1 MTQNTVTETSSAV
14 ELADLRDSVRD
25 FLAAKSDEQRVRAA
39 IETERGYDEDLWQQM
54 ASQLSLPGLALPEQ
68 YGGDGFTFT
77 ELQVVLEELG
87 RTLTPSPFFASVVL
101 AAGAILATGDEVAA
115 QAYLPGIASGKTTAT
130 LAVAEAAGLW
140 SFDELTTTARPA
152 DGTTTDAGT
161 GTGTGG
167 VGVGTG
173 GVGTGGGTG
182 GVGTGG
188 GTWRL
193 TGTKQFVLHGATADL
208 IIVAAHTE
216 EGPAFF
222 AVQPG
227 NPAGSPGN
235 DAVNRSR
242 DGTVGRAS
250 TTRST
255 LTRIALK
262 TLDLTRPM
270 ATLQFTETP
279 ATLIGAPGTAGQAL
293 DAVLDRAM
301 TALAAE
307 QAGAARACLEASAAY
322 ARERHQFGRP
332 IGSFQAVKHKC
343 ADMLVKVELAQAAAT
358 EAARAAAGDPDA
370 APLAQAAAVAHA
382 VCSESL
388 MFVAAE
394 NIQVHGGIGFTWE
407 HPAHLY
413 FRRAKASQ
421 LMFGGPG
428 FYFEHLLRRSGV

>member
-1 MTQNTVTETSSAV
+1 MMSQPNTATETSSAA
-14 ELADLRDSVRD
+14 ELAELRASVRD
-25 FLAAKSDEQRVRAA
+25 FLAAKSGEQRVRAA

-54 ASQLSLPGLALPEQ
+54 AEQLSLPGLALPEE

-87 RTLTPSPFFASVVL
+87 RALTPSPFFASVVL
-101 AAGAILATGDEVAA
+101 AAGAILATGDDVAA
-115 QAYLPGIASGKTTAT
+115 KAYLPGIASGKTTAT
-130 LAVAEAAGLW
+130 LAVAESAGLW

-152 DGTTTDAGT
+152 A
-161 GTGTGG
+161 TGG
-167 VGVGTG
+167 
-173 GVGTGGGTG
+173 
-182 GVGTGG
+182 
-188 GTWRL
+188 WLL

-208 IIVAAHTE
+208 FIVAAHTE

-222 AVQPG
+222 AVRPG
-227 NPAGSPGN
+227 NPAGSTVN

-242 DGTVGRAS
+242 DGMVGRAS

-255 LTRIALK
+255 LTRTVLK

-279 ATLIGAPGTAGQAL
+279 ATLIGAPGTADRAL
-293 DAVLDRAM
+293 DDVLDRAM

-370 APLAQAAAVAHA
+370 APLPQAAAVAHA

>member
-1 MTQNTVTETSSAV
+1 MMIQQNTATETSSAA
-14 ELADLRDSVRD
+14 ELAELRDSVRD
-25 FLAAKSDEQRVRAA
+25 FLAAKSGEQRVRAA
-39 IETERGYDEDLWQQM
+39 IETERGYDEDLWRQM
-54 ASQLSLPGLALPEQ
+54 AEQLSLPGLALPEE
-68 YGGDGFTFT
+68 YGGDGFGFT

-87 RTLTPSPFFASVVL
+87 RALTPSPFLASVVL
-101 AAGAILATGDEVAA
+101 AAGAILATGDEAA
-115 QAYLPGIASGKTTAT
+115 AKAHLPGIASGKITAT
-130 LAVAEAAGLW
+130 LAVAESSGLW
-140 SFDELTTTARPA
+140 SLDELTTTARSA
-152 DGTTTDAGT
+152 DDASTDAGT
-161 GTGTGG
+161 A
-167 VGVGTG
+167 
-173 GVGTGGGTG
+173 GGGS
-182 GVGTGG
+182 
-188 GTWRL
+188 WLL
-193 TGTKQFVLHGATADL
+193 TGTKQFVIDGATADL
-208 IIVAAHTE
+208 IIVAARTDQ
-216 EGPAFF
+216 GPAFF

-227 NPAGSPGN
+227 HRSGATVS
-235 DAVNRSR
+235 DIADRSR
-242 DGTVGRAS
+242 ELG
-250 TTRST
+250 
-255 LTRIALK
+255 LTRTALR

-270 ATLQFTETP
+270 ATVEFSDTP
-279 ATLIGAPGTAGQAL
+279 ATLIGAAGAARQTL

-358 EAARAAAGDPDA
+358 EAARAAAGDPSA
-370 APLAQAAAVAHA
+370 APLPQAAAVAHA

-407 HPAHLY
+407 HPGHLY

-428 FYFEHLLRRSGV
+428 FYFEHLLRRSGW

>member
-1 MTQNTVTETSSAV
+1 MSQPNTVAETSSAA
-14 ELADLRDSVRD
+14 ELAELRDSVRD

-39 IETERGYDEDLWQQM
+39 IETERGYDEELWQQM
-54 ASQLSLPGLALPEQ
+54 ASQLSLPGLALPDE

-87 RTLTPSPFFASVVL
+87 RALTPSPFFASVVL
-101 AAGAILATGDEVAA
+101 AAGAILAAGDEVAA
-115 QAYLPGIASGKTTAT
+115 KAYLPGIASGKTTAT
-130 LAVAEAAGLW
+130 LAVAESGGLW

-152 DGTTTDAGT
+152 DGASTDADIGTGT

-167 VGVGTG
+167 VGTA
-173 GVGTGGGTG
+173 GVA
-182 GVGTGG
+182 TGG

-216 EGPAFF
+216 HGPAFF
-222 AVQPG
+222 AVQPD
-227 NPAGSPGN
+227 NAA
-235 DAVNRSR
+235 DATVNETANSSR
-242 DGTVGRAS
+242 DATVGRAV
-250 TTRST
+250 TTGTT
-255 LTRIALK
+255 LTRTALK

-279 ATLIGAPGTAGQAL
+279 AMLIGAPGSADRAL

-370 APLAQAAAVAHA
+370 APLPQAAAVAHA

-428 FYFEHLLRRSGV
+428 FYFEHLLRRSGL

>member
-1 MTQNTVTETSSAV
+1 MTETSSAA
-14 ELADLRDSVRD
+14 ERAELRDSVRD
-25 FLAAKSDEQRVRAA
+25 FLAAKSGERQVRAA
-39 IETERGYDEDLWQQM
+39 IETERGYDEDLWRQM
-54 ASQLSLPGLALPEQ
+54 AEQLALPGLALPQ
-68 YGGDGFTFT
+68 DYGGDGFGFT
-77 ELQVVLEELG
+77 ELQVVLEEMG
-87 RTLTPSPFFASVVL
+87 RALTPSPFLASVVL
-101 AAGAILATGDEVAA
+101 AAGAILAAGDDVAA
-115 QAYLPGIASGKTTAT
+115 KAHLPGIASGKTTAA
-130 LAVAEAAGLW
+130 LAVAESAGLW
-140 SFDELTTTARPA
+140 SFDQMTATARPA
-152 DGTTTDAGT
+152 DGHG
-161 GTGTGG
+161 
-167 VGVGTG
+167 
-173 GVGTGGGTG
+173 
-182 GVGTGG
+182 
-188 GTWRL
+188 WLL

-208 IIVAAHTE
+208 LVVAAHTDR
-216 EGPAFF
+216 GPAFF

-227 NPAGSPGN
+227 HLPG
-235 DAVNRSR
+235 A
-242 DGTVGRAS
+242 
-250 TTRST
+250 T
-255 LTRIALK
+255 LTRTALR

-270 ATLQFTETP
+270 AAIQFSDTP
-279 ATLIGAPGTAGQAL
+279 ATLVGTAGAAGPAL

-370 APLAQAAAVAHA
+370 APLPQAAAVAHA

-428 FYFEHLLRRSGV
+428 FYFEHLLRRSGW

>member
-1 MTQNTVTETSSAV
+1 MTQLSTRTETSSAA
-14 ELADLRDSVRD
+14 ELAELRSSVRD
-25 FLAAKSDEQRVRAA
+25 FLAAKSAERQVRAA
-39 IETERGYDEDLWQQM
+39 IETERGYDEDLWRQM
-54 ASQLSLPGLALPEQ
+54 ASPLGLTGLALPEE
-68 YGGDGFTFT
+68 YGGDGFGFT

-87 RTLTPSPFFASVVL
+87 RALTPSPFLASVVL
-101 AAGAILATGDEVAA
+101 AAGAILAAGDEAAA
-115 QAYLPGIASGKTTAT
+115 QAYLPGIAAGKITAA
-130 LAVAEAAGLW
+130 LAVAESAGRW
-140 SFDELTTTARPA
+140 SFDRLTATARPA
-152 DGTTTDAGT
+152 ADGDG
-161 GTGTGG
+161 
-167 VGVGTG
+167 
-173 GVGTGGGTG
+173 
-182 GVGTGG
+182 
-188 GTWRL
+188 WLL

-208 IIVAAHTE
+208 LIVAAHTE
-216 EGPAFF
+216 AGPAFL
-222 AVQPG
+222 AVQSAHRPG
-227 NPAGSPGN
+227 ATATDIADSSHAIG
-235 DAVNRSR
+235 V
-242 DGTVGRAS
+242 
-250 TTRST
+250 TRT
-255 LTRIALK
+255 PLR

-270 ATLQFTETP
+270 AALTFTDTP
-279 ATLIGAPGTAGQAL
+279 AALIGLAGAAGPAL

-301 TALAAE
+301 TALAAD

-370 APLAQAAAVAHA
+370 APLPQAAAVAHA

>member
-1 MTQNTVTETSSAV
+1 MTEPSSAA
-14 ELADLRDSVRD
+14 ELAELRDSVRD
-25 FLAAKSDEQRVRAA
+25 FLAAKSGEQQVRAA
-39 IETERGYDEDLWQQM
+39 IETERGYDEDLWRLM
-54 ASQLSLPGLALPEQ
+54 ASGLSLPGLALPEE
-68 YGGDGFTFT
+68 YGGDGFGFT
-77 ELQVVLEELG
+77 ELQVILEEMG
-87 RTLTPSPFFASVVL
+87 RALTPSPFLASVVL

-115 QAYLPGIASGKTTAT
+115 KAYLPGIASGQTTAA
-130 LAVAEAAGLW
+130 LAVAESAGSW
-140 SFDELTTTARPA
+140 SFDQLTTTARPSG
-152 DGTTTDAGT
+152 DGS
-161 GTGTGG
+161 GG
-167 VGVGTG
+167 
-173 GVGTGGGTG
+173 
-182 GVGTGG
+182 
-188 GTWRL
+188 WL
-193 TGTKQFVLHGATADL
+193 LAGTKQFVLHGATADL
-208 IIVAAHTE
+208 IVVAAHTE
-216 EGPAFF
+216 QGPGFF

-227 NPAGSPGN
+227 RQS
-235 DAVNRSR
+235 
-242 DGTVGRAS
+242 GTA
-250 TTRST
+250 
-255 LTRIALK
+255 LTRTALR

-270 ATLQFTETP
+270 ATLQFADTP
-279 ATLIGAPGTAGQAL
+279 ATLIGTPGTAGSAL
-293 DAVLDRAM
+293 DDVLDRAM

-388 MFVAAE
+388 MFVASE

-428 FYFEHLLRRSGV
+428 FYFEHLLRRSGL

>member
-1 MTQNTVTETSSAV
+1 MMTEQNTATETSSAA
-14 ELADLRDSVRD
+14 ELAELRESVRD
-25 FLAAKSDEQRVRAA
+25 FIAAKSGEQRVRAA
-39 IETERGYDEDLWQQM
+39 IETERGYDEDLWRQM
-54 ASQLSLPGLALPEQ
+54 ASQLGLPGLALPEE
-68 YGGDGFTFT
+68 YGGDGFSFT

-87 RTLTPSPFFASVVL
+87 RALTPSPFFASVVL

-115 QAYLPGIASGKTTAT
+115 KAYLPGIASGKSTAT
-130 LAVAEAAGLW
+130 LAVAESSGLW
-140 SFDELTTTARPA
+140 SFDELTTTARPDDA
-152 DGTTTDAGT
+152 DGADTASTEA
-161 GTGTGG
+161 
-167 VGVGTG
+167 
-173 GVGTGGGTG
+173 
-182 GVGTGG
+182 GG

-208 IIVAAHTE
+208 LIVAAHTE
-216 EGPAFF
+216 AGPAFF
-222 AVQPG
+222 AVRPG
-227 NPAGSPGN
+227 TPAGSTVD
-235 DAVNRSR
+235 DAVNSSPGATTARPAV
-242 DGTVGRAS
+242 TRA
-250 TTRST
+250 T
-255 LTRIALK
+255 LTRTALK

-270 ATLQFTETP
+270 ATLRFTETP
-279 ATLIGAPGTAGQAL
+279 ATLIGAPGTAGRAL
-293 DAVLDRAM
+293 GDLLDRAM

-358 EAARAAAGDPDA
+358 EAARAAAGEPDA
-370 APLAQAAAVAHA
+370 APLPQAAAVAHA

-428 FYFEHLLRRSGV
+428 FYFEHLLRRSGL

>member
-1 MTQNTVTETSSAV
+1 MTETSSAA
-14 ELADLRDSVRD
+14 ELAELRDSVRD
-25 FLAAKSDEQRVRAA
+25 FLTAKSGEQQVRAA

-54 ASQLSLPGLALPEQ
+54 ASQLSLPGLALPEE
-68 YGGDGFTFT
+68 YGGDGFGFA

-87 RTLTPSPFFASVVL
+87 RALTPSPFLASVVL

-115 QAYLPGIASGKTTAT
+115 KAHLPGIASGKTTAT
-130 LAVAEAAGLW
+130 LAVAESAGLW
-140 SFDELTTTARPA
+140 SFDQLTTTARPA
-152 DGTTTDAGT
+152 GT
-161 GTGTGG
+161 GS
-167 VGVGTG
+167 
-173 GVGTGGGTG
+173 
-182 GVGTGG
+182 
-188 GTWRL
+188 WRL

-208 IIVAAHTE
+208 LIVAAHTE
-216 EGPAFF
+216 AGPAFF

-227 NPAGSPGN
+227 N
-235 DAVNRSR
+235 SR
-242 DGTVGRAS
+242 T
-250 TTRST
+250 T
-255 LTRIALK
+255 LTRTVLK

-270 ATLQFTETP
+270 ATLELTDTP
-279 ATLIGAPGTAGQAL
+279 ATLIGVPGTGDRAL
-293 DAVLDRAM
+293 DDVLDHAM

-307 QAGAARACLEASAAY
+307 QAGAARACLEASAGY
-322 ARERHQFGRP
+322 ARERHQFGRA

-358 EAARAAAGDPDA
+358 EAARAAAGDTGA

-428 FYFEHLLRRSGV
+428 FYFEHLLHRSGL

>member
-1 MTQNTVTETSSAV
+1 MSQPNTVTETSSAA
-14 ELADLRDSVRD
+14 ELAELRDSVRD
-25 FLAAKSDEQRVRAA
+25 FLTAKSDEQRVRAA

-87 RTLTPSPFFASVVL
+87 RALTPSPFFASVIL

-130 LAVAEAAGLW
+130 LAVAEAGGLW
-140 SFDELTTTARPA
+140 SFGELTTTARPA
-152 DGTTTDAGT
+152 DGASTDADAGTVGVGT
-161 GTGTGG
+161 GTGT
-167 VGVGTG
+167 
-173 GVGTGGGTG
+173 GTG

-216 EGPAFF
+216 HGPAFF
-222 AVQPG
+222 AVTPG
-227 NPAGSPGN
+227 HRS
-235 DAVNRSR
+235 AVTVSAIADRSR
-242 DGTVGRAS
+242 ELG
-250 TTRST
+250 
-255 LTRIALK
+255 LTRTALR

-270 ATLQFTETP
+270 ATLEFNDTP
-279 ATLIGAPGTAGQAL
+279 ATLIGTAGAAGQAL

-307 QAGAARACLEASAAY
+307 QAGAARACLAASAAY

-407 HPAHLY
+407 HPGHLY

-428 FYFEHLLRRSGV
+428 FYFEHLLRRSGL

>member
-1 MTQNTVTETSSAV
+1 MMSQPNTVTETSSAA
-14 ELADLRDSVRD
+14 ELAELRDSVRD

-87 RTLTPSPFFASVVL
+87 RALAPSPFLASVVL
-101 AAGAILATGDEVAA
+101 AAGAILATGDEAAA

-140 SFDELTTTARPA
+140 SFDELTTTARLA
-152 DGTTTDAGT
+152 DGASTDAGAGT
-161 GTGTGG
+161 GTGGG
-167 VGVGTG
+167 S
-173 GVGTGGGTG
+173 
-182 GVGTGG
+182 
-188 GTWRL
+188 WLL
-193 TGTKQFVLHGATADL
+193 TGTKQFVLDGATADL
-208 IIVAAHTE
+208 IIAAARTDQ
-216 EGPAFF
+216 GPAFF
-222 AVQPG
+222 AVTPG
-227 NPAGSPGN
+227 HRS
-235 DAVNRSR
+235 AVTVSAIADRSR
-242 DGTVGRAS
+242 ELG
-250 TTRST
+250 
-255 LTRIALK
+255 LTRTALR

-270 ATLQFTETP
+270 ATLEFSDTP
-279 ATLIGAPGTAGQAL
+279 ATLIGTAGAAGPAL

-301 TALAAE
+301 TAVAAE
-307 QAGAARACLEASAAY
+307 QVGAARACLEASAAY

-370 APLAQAAAVAHA
+370 APLPQAAAVAHA

-428 FYFEHLLRRSGV
+428 FYFEHLLRRSGL

>member
-1 MTQNTVTETSSAV
+1 MSQPNTVAETSSAA
-14 ELADLRDSVRD
+14 ELAELRDSVRD

-39 IETERGYDEDLWQQM
+39 IETERGYDEELWQQM
-54 ASQLSLPGLALPEQ
+54 ASQLSLPGLALPDE

-87 RTLTPSPFFASVVL
+87 RALTPSPFFASVVL
-101 AAGAILATGDEVAA
+101 AAGAILAAGDEVAA
-115 QAYLPGIASGKTTAT
+115 KAYLPGIASGKTTAT
-130 LAVAEAAGLW
+130 LAVAESGGLW

-152 DGTTTDAGT
+152 DGASTDADIGT
-161 GTGTGG
+161 GTGTGI
-167 VGVGTG
+167 G
-173 GVGTGGGTG
+173 GVGTA
-182 GVGTGG
+182 GVGTAGVATGG

-216 EGPAFF
+216 HGPAFF
-222 AVQPG
+222 AVQPD
-227 NPAGSPGN
+227 NAA
-235 DAVNRSR
+235 DATVNETANSSR
-242 DGTVGRAS
+242 DATVGRAV
-250 TTRST
+250 TTGTT
-255 LTRIALK
+255 LTRTALK

-279 ATLIGAPGTAGQAL
+279 AMLIGAPGSADRAL

-370 APLAQAAAVAHA
+370 APLPQAAAVAHA

-428 FYFEHLLRRSGV
+428 FYFEHLLRRSGL

>member
-1 MTQNTVTETSSAV
+1 MTQPNAMTETSSAA
-14 ELADLRDSVRD
+14 ELAELRAIVRD
-25 FLAAKSDEQRVRAA
+25 FLAAKSGEQQVRAA

-54 ASQLSLPGLALPEQ
+54 AEQLSLPGLALPEE

-87 RTLTPSPFFASVVL
+87 RALTPSPLFASVVL
-101 AAGAILATGDEVAA
+101 AAGAILATGDDVAA
-115 QAYLPGIASGKTTAT
+115 KAYLPGIASGKTTAT

-140 SFDELTTTARPA
+140 SFDKLTTTARPA
-152 DGTTTDAGT
+152 GNGSDDWLLA
-161 GTGTGG
+161 
-167 VGVGTG
+167 
-173 GVGTGGGTG
+173 
-182 GVGTGG
+182 
-188 GTWRL
+188 
-193 TGTKQFVLHGATADL
+193 GTKQFVLHGATADL
-208 IIVAAHTE
+208 LVVAAHTE
-216 EGPAFF
+216 QGPGFF

-227 NPAGSPGN
+227 CQSGTAL
-235 DAVNRSR
+235 SR
-242 DGTVGRAS
+242 T
-250 TTRST
+250 
-255 LTRIALK
+255 ALR

-270 ATLQFTETP
+270 ATLEFSDTP
-279 ATLIGAPGTAGQAL
+279 ATLIGAPGTADRAL

-358 EAARAAAGDPDA
+358 EAARAAAGDTGA
-370 APLAQAAAVAHA
+370 APLPQAAAVAHA

-428 FYFEHLLRRSGV
+428 FYFEHLLRRSGL

>member
-1 MTQNTVTETSSAV
+1 M
-14 ELADLRDSVRD
+14 
-25 FLAAKSDEQRVRAA
+25 
-39 IETERGYDEDLWQQM
+39 
-54 ASQLSLPGLALPEQ
+54 
-68 YGGDGFTFT
+68 DG
-77 ELQVVLEELG
+77 
-87 RTLTPSPFFASVVL
+87 
-101 AAGAILATGDEVAA
+101 AG
-115 QAYLPGIASGKTTAT
+115 
-130 LAVAEAAGLW
+130 W
-140 SFDELTTTARPA
+140 
-152 DGTTTDAGT
+152 
-161 GTGTGG
+161 
-167 VGVGTG
+167 
-173 GVGTGGGTG
+173 
-182 GVGTGG
+182 
-188 GTWRL
+188 L

-208 IIVAAHTE
+208 IIVAARTDQ
-216 EGPAFF
+216 GPAFF
-222 AVQPG
+222 AVTPG
-227 NPAGSPGN
+227 HRSGVTVSDIA
-235 DAVNRSR
+235 DRSR
-242 DGTVGRAS
+242 ELG
-250 TTRST
+250 
-255 LTRIALK
+255 LTRTALR

-270 ATLQFTETP
+270 ATLEFSDTP
-279 ATLIGAPGTAGQAL
+279 ATLIGTAGAAGQAL

-370 APLAQAAAVAHA
+370 APLPQAAAVAHA

-428 FYFEHLLRRSGV
+428 LLFRASAASQWSVKRIFPNGPG

>member
-1 MTQNTVTETSSAV
+1 MSQQNTATEASSAA
-14 ELADLRDSVRD
+14 ELAELRDSVRD
-25 FLAAKSDEQRVRAA
+25 FLAAKSGEQQVRAA

-54 ASQLSLPGLALPEQ
+54 AEQLSLPGLALPEEH
-68 YGGDGFTFT
+68 GGDGFGFT

-87 RTLTPSPFFASVVL
+87 RALTPSPFFASVVL

-115 QAYLPGIASGKTTAT
+115 KAYLPGIASGKTTAT
-130 LAVAEAAGLW
+130 LAVAESAGLW
-140 SFDELTTTARPA
+140 SFDQLTTTARP
-152 DGTTTDAGT
+152 GT
-161 GTGTGG
+161 
-167 VGVGTG
+167 VN
-173 GVGTGGGTG
+173 
-182 GVGTGG
+182 
-188 GTWRL
+188 WLL
-193 TGTKQFVLHGATADL
+193 TGTKQFVLHGTTADL
-208 IIVAAHTE
+208 LIVAARTDQ
-216 EGPAFF
+216 GPAFF
-222 AVQPG
+222 AVTPG
-227 NPAGSPGN
+227 HGAG
-235 DAVNRSR
+235 A
-242 DGTVGRAS
+242 TVGDIADSSRELG
-250 TTRST
+250 
-255 LTRIALK
+255 LTRTALR

-270 ATLQFTETP
+270 ATLEFSDTP
-279 ATLIGAPGTAGQAL
+279 ATLIGAAGGGGPAL
-293 DAVLDRAM
+293 DAVLDLAM

-307 QAGAARACLEASAAY
+307 QAGAARACLEASAGY

-428 FYFEHLLRRSGV
+428 FYFEHLLRRSGL

>member
-1 MTQNTVTETSSAV
+1 MTEPSSAA
-14 ELADLRDSVRD
+14 ELAELRDSVRD
-25 FLAAKSDEQRVRAA
+25 FLAAKSGEQQVRAA
-39 IETERGYDEDLWQQM
+39 IETERGYDEDLWRLM
-54 ASQLSLPGLALPEQ
+54 ASGLSLPGLALPEE
-68 YGGDGFTFT
+68 YGGDGFGFT
-77 ELQVVLEELG
+77 ELQVILEEMG
-87 RTLTPSPFFASVVL
+87 RALTPSPFLASVVL

-115 QAYLPGIASGKTTAT
+115 KAYLPGIASGQTTAA
-130 LAVAEAAGLW
+130 LAVAESAGSW
-140 SFDELTTTARPA
+140 SFDQLTTTARPSG
-152 DGTTTDAGT
+152 DGS
-161 GTGTGG
+161 GG
-167 VGVGTG
+167 
-173 GVGTGGGTG
+173 
-182 GVGTGG
+182 
-188 GTWRL
+188 WL
-193 TGTKQFVLHGATADL
+193 LAGTKQFVLHGATADL
-208 IIVAAHTE
+208 IVVAAHTE
-216 EGPAFF
+216 QGPGFF

-227 NPAGSPGN
+227 RQS
-235 DAVNRSR
+235 
-242 DGTVGRAS
+242 GTA
-250 TTRST
+250 
-255 LTRIALK
+255 LTRTALR

-270 ATLQFTETP
+270 ATLQFADTP
-279 ATLIGAPGTAGQAL
+279 ATLIGTPGTAGSAL
-293 DAVLDRAM
+293 DDVLDRAM

-388 MFVAAE
+388 MFVASE